1 MFSACSSSLLIVT
14 LIAVHTTKDKTKP
27 IQAFTS
33 SIGNHSKRMANVTK
47 VITIVPKNRTFQK
60 NIDRFFINL
69 SVRKAICATD
79 IMTAKINNCK
89 SVAIENP

>member
-1 MFSACSSSLLIVT
+1 ME
-14 LIAVHTTKDKTKP
+14 
-27 IQAFTS
+27 
-33 SIGNHSKRMANVTK
+33 NVTK
-47 VITIVPKNRTFQK
+47 VITIVPKNRTFLK